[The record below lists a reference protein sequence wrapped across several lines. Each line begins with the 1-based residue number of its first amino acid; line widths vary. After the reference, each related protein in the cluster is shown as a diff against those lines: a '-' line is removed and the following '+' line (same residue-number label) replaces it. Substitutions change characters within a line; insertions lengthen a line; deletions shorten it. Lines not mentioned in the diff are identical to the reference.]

1 MKVLLSKEDLHDG
14 VTRMADEIAACYEN
28 RQLTIVG
35 VLTGS
40 VVLMA
45 DLIRLIDL
53 PMRVGVLQASSY
65 RGATTTRGELV
76 INSELML
83 DISGRDVLLVDD
95 IFDTGHTL
103 VRTLE
108 KMREFEPTSIRS
120 AVLLRKHGRQEVD
133 YQPDF
138 VAFDIPDEFV
148 VGYGLDYEDMYRNL
162 PYLAALE
169 PDDIARHKEVMAAQS
184 SVAVSLRETTCS
196 RGASRTTLALRSGRA
211 AARSSV
217 ASWPSLGLERV
228 DHHDRQVRIELGQ
241 ELPASAAR
249 RNAAAADDGDCR
261 ELALAGGHG
270 RRRRHALGA
279 DRQAERS
286 VLDVDALDRCGR
298 SRSAAR
304 RRRENSS
311 TGRTRAVWA
320 SSADWISS
328 SRSASFMVGVR
339 DQRSWLYVTRFV
351 PRSAAAAR
359 SDRRRS

>member
-1 MKVLLSKEDLHDG
+1 MRVLLSKEELHDG
-14 VTRMADEIAACYEN
+14 VSRMADEIAATYRD

-45 DLIRLIDL
+45 DLIRVIDL

-103 VRTLE
+103 VQVLE

-169 PDDIARHKEVMAAQS
+169 AEDIARHKAATDGQS
-184 SVAVSLRETTCS
+184 SVVVTLRVKRSTDSLTRVSR
-196 RGASRTTLALRSGRA
+196 RSAAERDDYTGPSNRPGRST
-211 AARSSV
+211 SSV
-217 ASWPSLGLERV
+217 VSRIESGCRESTKI
-228 DHHDRQVRIELGQ
+228 DRQRRIEFGE

-249 RNAAAADDGDCR
+249 RDAAAADDDNRC
-261 ELALAGGHG
+261 EFAVSGGNG
-270 RRRRHALGA
+270 RRRGHALGA
-279 DRQAERS
+279 NGQA
-286 VLDVDALDRCGR
+286 V
-298 SRSAAR
+298 
-304 RRRENSS
+304 
-311 TGRTRAVWA
+311 
-320 SSADWISS
+320 
-328 SRSASFMVGVR
+328 
-339 DQRSWLYVTRFV
+339 
-351 PRSAAAAR
+351 
-359 SDRRRS
+359 